1 MTDLGDS
8 EVEDII
14 DESETDDDDNGEWD
28 VPQELDVQVDI

>member
-14 DESETDDDDNGEWD
+14 DESETDDDDDGEWD
-28 VPQELDVQVDI
+28 VPQELAVQVDI